1 MDEYPLKLRRLSK
14 ILAETGFLEKNKPT
28 DKGLFAARVYGEN
41 TILVAEAVWLGW
53 FEGLTPEELCAVM
66 VMLAAEDRER
76 RGDRQSHGP
85 RRYPTPAVA
94 QTARPVRSLYV
105 RFADSGGD
113 LAGPHLCPP
122 SPQHHDFVY

>member
-53 FEGLTPEELCAVM
+53 FRGPTPEELCGGM

-76 RGDRQSHGP
+76 RGDRPARRP
-85 RRYPTPAVA
+85 RPYPTPPPPP
-94 QTARPVRSLYV
+94 TPPSLPPPFLRV
-105 RFADSGGD
+105 TRIDP
-113 LAGPHLCPP
+113 GPH
-122 SPQHHDFVY
+122 